1 MRQANLAY
9 NSKTTNPIDVA
20 EDIII
25 AQDWDFERRGDEE
38 MVAEIPGSW
47 CDFGLLLAW
56 SPEMSALHLSCAL
69 DLKLS
74 TANKNQVFELL
85 AKANEKLWLGHFSL
99 WTEESV
105 PIFRHSILLD
115 KKEKIT
121 WDFLANLIEIAV
133 SECEKFYPA
142 FQYVVWGGKTA
153 EDAIN
158 AAMIETIGTA

>member
-1 MRQANLAY
+1 MRQAVLAY
-9 NSKTTNPIDVA
+9 DTKKLNPIDVA
-20 EDIII
+20 EDIVLS
-25 AQDWDFERRGDEE
+25 QDWDFERRGDEE
-38 MVAEIPGSW
+38 MVAEIPGRW

-69 DLKLS
+69 DLKLNS
-74 TANKNQVFELL
+74 GNKNQIFELL
-85 AKANEKLWLGHFSL
+85 AKANEKLWIGHFSL
-99 WTEESV
+99 WTDESI

-153 EDAIN
+153 EDAIS
-158 AAMIETIGTA
+158 AAMIETVGSA